1 MRRRTEEEMRRKG
14 DGRSGRNAEGRKKRK
29 EKEEKDGKEERGNW
43 RWEWGEEDMG
53 KITRRRSKREGKRKK
68 TKIRK

>member
-1 MRRRTEEEMRRKG
+1 MGKRKG
-14 DGRSGRNAEGRKKRK
+14 
-29 EKEEKDGKEERGNW
+29 RGNW
-43 RWEWGEEDMG
+43 RWEWGEEDMV

>member
-1 MRRRTEEEMRRKG
+1 MGRVGGMQREGKRGKRKRRKMG
-14 DGRSGRNAEGRKKRK
+14 KRK
-29 EKEEKDGKEERGNW
+29 RRVNW
-43 RWEWGEEDMG
+43 RWEWGEKGMR